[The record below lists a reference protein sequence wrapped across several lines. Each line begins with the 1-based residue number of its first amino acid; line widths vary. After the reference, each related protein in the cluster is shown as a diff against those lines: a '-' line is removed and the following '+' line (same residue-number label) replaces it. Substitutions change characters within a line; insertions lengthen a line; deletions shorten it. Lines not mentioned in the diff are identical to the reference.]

1 MMSQTSQGNQFKAD
15 LHMHS
20 TESDGSLTPTQLVH
34 LAKEKGVGMIAL
46 TDHDTISGLEELS
59 EAASTENIEWMSGV
73 EISAV
78 ADRELHILGYGFDET
93 NEDLVAVLKRQTE
106 QRIQRIYEI
115 CDKLCKLGKVVYPED
130 IINDAAGNVG
140 RPHVAKA
147 LVQAQHVPT
156 VQSAF
161 ERYLADGCPA
171 YVPASTISTGAA
183 IDLIHSAGGV
193 ASLAH
198 AAVDKAFLRIKR
210 LIDEGLDA
218 IEVQHPAH
226 NRPDRKR
233 LISIAKTFGLLMT
246 GGSDLHTPM
255 GHRTLGYCSMSR
267 AAVDALERKRL
278 EYAC

>member
-1 MMSQTSQGNQFKAD
+1 MSQTSQVNHFTAD

-20 TESDGSLTPTQLVH
+20 TESDGSLTPTQLVE
-34 LAKEKGVGMIAL
+34 LAKKKGVAMIAL
-46 TDHDTISGLEELS
+46 TDHDTVSGLKELS
-59 EAASTENIEWMSGV
+59 EAAAVENVEWMSGV

-93 NEDLVAVLKRQTE
+93 NAELTKALNRQTE
-106 QRIQRIYEI
+106 QRVQRIYEI
-115 CDKLCKLGKVVYPED
+115 CDKLCKLGKVVYPDE
-130 IINDAAGNVG
+130 IIDGATGNLG

-147 LVQAQHVPT
+147 LVKARHVPT
-156 VQSAF
+156 IQSAF

-171 YVPASTISTGAA
+171 YVPASTITTRAA
-183 IDLIHSAGGV
+183 IELIHSAGGV

-198 AAVDKAFLRIKR
+198 AAVDKAFVRIEALK
-210 LIDEGLDA
+210 DEGLDA

-226 NRPDRKR
+226 TRADRKR

-255 GHRTLGYCSMSR
+255 GQRTLGCCGMSR
-267 AAVDALERKRL
+267 AAIDALEHKRL